1 MLQKKKATT
10 VVTLSVMGIRS
21 DGSIED
27 ELNYEWIED
36 SKYIEDLVKIK
47 KRRLKVKK
55 YRSEVKILDLN
66 RQQIKEWG

>member
-1 MLQKKKATT
+1 
-10 VVTLSVMGIRS
+10 MGIRS